1 MDYSE
6 YTKKVNDCLNEI
18 NQAIDKDKINS
29 RNKTKNRK
37 LIQSII
43 KEKTAIY
50 GLKSRIIE
58 IIFFGLN
65 IISKPKAKRF
75 NVEIIA

>member
-6 YTKKVNDCLNEI
+6 YTKKVNDCMNEI
-18 NQAIDKDKINS
+18 NQAIDTNKINS

-43 KEKTAIY
+43 KEKTKAY
-50 GLKSRIIE
+50 GLKSANIE

-65 IISKPKAKRF
+65 ITRKPKLKKF
-75 NVEIIA
+75 NNFNI